1 MVGLQDR
8 YLSLLRQ
15 MAAQKQENH
24 SRKMKNIHNY
34 RRKIKRKTI
43 KSKSEYASRASPNG
57 PLNIYVADMP
67 WKNMIDW
74 KQSLGL
80 IQMQSAN
87 DSQDNVS
94 ATYILTMPLQTDRTS
109 IMIYQILLYSTTLN
123 DLWPHFTDTP
133 LFDVETVETAQK
145 PYKM

>member
-1 MVGLQDR
+1 
-8 YLSLLRQ
+8 
-15 MAAQKQENH
+15 
-24 SRKMKNIHNY
+24 MKNIHNY

-43 KSKSEYASRASPNG
+43 KSESEYASRASPNG

-87 DSQDNVS
+87 DTQDNVT
-94 ATYILTMPLQTDRTS
+94 ATLSLIIKKSFFSGLQV
-109 IMIYQILLYSTTLN
+109 MKQ
-123 DLWPHFTDTP
+123 
-133 LFDVETVETAQK
+133 A
-145 PYKM
+145 